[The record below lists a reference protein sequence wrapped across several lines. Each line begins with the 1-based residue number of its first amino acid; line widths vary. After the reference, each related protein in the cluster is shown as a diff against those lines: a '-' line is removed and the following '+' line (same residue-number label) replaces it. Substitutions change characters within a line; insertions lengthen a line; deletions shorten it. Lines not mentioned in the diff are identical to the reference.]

1 VKNDVKKQVLVVG
14 GAGYI
19 GSHTVVELYASGY
32 EVLVLDNFDNSSKE
46 VFKKITKI
54 TGKSVPFI
62 EGDVRDKGTLDR
74 LFLENN
80 VYAVIHFAGLKS
92 VGESSKIPLEY
103 YDNNVSGTITLC
115 LAMQKAGVKKI
126 VFSSSATVYG
136 VPNKIPIKE
145 TDPIGMQTNP
155 YGRSKLIVEDI
166 MQDLATS
173 DPEWSIGLLRYFNPI
188 GAHPSS
194 LIGEDPNG
202 MPANLMP
209 YISRVAIGTYDYLNV
224 FGDDYP
230 TKDGT
235 GVRDYIHVV
244 DLAKGHIK
252 ALNYFDKNQGVG
264 VWNLGTGTG
273 YSVLEMVSA
282 FENASG
288 RKVPFKVQPR
298 RSGDVAE
305 CWSNP
310 EKAKR
315 DLKWEA
321 SYTLDDM
328 MRDTWNWIK

>member
-1 VKNDVKKQVLVVG
+1 VKSDVKKQVLVVG

-19 GSHTVVELYASGY
+19 GSHTIVELYESGY

-62 EGDVRDKGTLDR
+62 DGDVRDQGALDR

-145 TDPIGMQTNP
+145 TGPIGMQTNP

-173 DPEWSIGLLRYFNPI
+173 DPEWSIGLLRYFNPV
-188 GAHPSS
+188 GAHESGT
-194 LIGEDPNG
+194 IGEDPNG
-202 MPANLMP
+202 IPNNRHP
-209 YISRVAIGTYDYLNV
+209 PNHWWTRN
-224 FGDDYP
+224 
-230 TKDGT
+230 
-235 GVRDYIHVV
+235 
-244 DLAKGHIK
+244 
-252 ALNYFDKNQGVG
+252 
-264 VWNLGTGTG
+264 
-273 YSVLEMVSA
+273 
-282 FENASG
+282 
-288 RKVPFKVQPR
+288 
-298 RSGDVAE
+298 
-305 CWSNP
+305 
-310 EKAKR
+310 
-315 DLKWEA
+315 
-321 SYTLDDM
+321 
-328 MRDTWNWIK
+328 